1 MKHIILG
8 KVGEAK
14 AQYYAKQ
21 QGFEIVEANYK
32 NFAGEI
38 DLIYLDGTTL
48 VFCEVKTRTSE
59 KFGLPRE
66 AVTRKKQQKIRLVAS
81 FYIKNCTQKY
91 EHYRFDV
98 MEIIDDDVTLIK
110 NAF

>member
-1 MKHIILG
+1 MKHIITG
-8 KVGEAK
+8 KIGEAK
-14 AQYYAKQ
+14 AYHFAQN
-21 QGFEIVEANYK
+21 QGFEIIETNYR

-38 DLIYLDGTTL
+38 DLIYLDGSTL

-66 AVTRKKQQKIRLVAS
+66 AVTSKKQNKIRLIAS
-81 FYIKNCTQKY
+81 FYIKNSPKKY

-98 MEIIDDDVTLIK
+98 MEIIDDEITLIK

>member
-8 KVGEAK
+8 KIGEAK
-14 AQYYAKQ
+14 AQNFAKQ
-21 QGFEIVEANYK
+21 QGFEIIQANYK

-38 DLIYLDGTTL
+38 DLIYRDGTTL

-66 AVTRKKQQKIRLVAS
+66 AVTKSKQHKIRLVAT
-81 FYIKNCTQKY
+81 FYIKSCRREY

-98 MEIIDDDVTLIK
+98 MEIIDDDITLIK

>member
-48 VFCEVKTRTSE
+48 VF
-59 KFGLPRE
+59 
-66 AVTRKKQQKIRLVAS
+66 
-81 FYIKNCTQKY
+81 
-91 EHYRFDV
+91 FDV
-98 MEIIDDDVTLIK
+98 MEIIDDDITLIK

>member
-1 MKHIILG
+1 MKHIITG
-8 KVGEAK
+8 KIGEAK
-14 AQYYAKQ
+14 AYNFAKK
-21 QGFEIVEANYK
+21 QGYEIIEANYK
-32 NFAGEI
+32 NFIGEI
-38 DLIYLDGTTL
+38 DLIYRDGTTL

-66 AVTRKKQQKIRLVAS
+66 AVTPAKQRKIRMVATV
-81 FYIKNCTQKY
+81 YIKNLLIEY

-98 MEIIDDDVTLIK
+98 MEIIDDDITLIK

>member
-14 AQYYAKQ
+14 AQYFAKQ

-38 DLIYLDGTTL
+38 HHI
-48 VFCEVKTRTSE
+48 
-59 KFGLPRE
+59 
-66 AVTRKKQQKIRLVAS
+66 
-81 FYIKNCTQKY
+81 
-91 EHYRFDV
+91 
-98 MEIIDDDVTLIK
+98 
-110 NAF
+110 

>member
-14 AQYYAKQ
+14 AQYFAKQ
-21 QGFEIVEANYK
+21 QGFEIIEANYK